1 MNKWLL
7 YFLKDLFKQNTWAN
21 VIWVPIDISV
31 GKSVSQNFIYIAFCM
46 HENSVH
52 IPPSLKKKKPLEK
65 FVWSYRVTSDCPVC
79 FNIYKKPLYK
89 LSSQQISQQTSGTA
103 YIYTQVIHSN
113 PRQPIAAYYKL
124 SWNNAWFFFHHFFF
138 FLQMQKLYKNLPFI
152 FQLMCWQSTWIRCN
166 IFSH

>member
-21 VIWVPIDISV
+21 GVWVPIDISV
-31 GKSVSQNFIYIAFCM
+31 GKSVSQNFIHIAFCM

-52 IPPSLKKKKPLEK
+52 IPPSLKKKKKTSGEIGLELQ
-65 FVWSYRVTSDCPVC
+65 RVTSDCTVC

-103 YIYTQVIHSN
+103 YIYTQVIYSN

-124 SWNNAWFFFHHFFF
+124 SWNNAWFFFFFFSLLFFF
-138 FLQMQKLYKNLPFI
+138 FCWCKSCTRI
-152 FQLMCWQSTWIRCN
+152 FLSSFR
-166 IFSH
+166 